1 MAHRR
6 RRWRDGRTPLSAR
19 LRSTL
24 PYTHYYEAEG
34 RGVVSSIDCIKQQKR
49 AMIERYAEACDRS
62 GAAQVLTTLATLA
75 LLWVVAVLGARLSLW
90 LTVAATLLIAALTLR
105 AFALMHDCGHDSLF
119 RSRWLNRTVGF
130 CLGVVAGMPQY
141 VWSQHHNFHHTHN
154 GNWDKYRGPYTTLS
168 IDEYAAMTAGQQ
180 RFYRRKCSVGT
191 APLAGFIYLIFNP
204 RFTWLKGSVSLLA
217 HIATRKLARP
227 DVSIRQHAAAF
238 ETRYWKSRT
247 EYWHMTG
254 NNAALLGL
262 WAGMC
267 WACGAALFFP
277 IYIASVSIA
286 GGAGILLFTVQHN
299 FEHAYASG
307 SEGWDYDTGAIDGTS
322 FLILPGWLNWVT
334 ADIAYHHVHHLSANI
349 PNYRLVAC
357 HNEYRHLFPMVT
369 RVKLSEVYGALK
381 CILWD
386 KRARRIISVAEYQ
399 RQP

>member
-1 MAHRR
+1 
-6 RRWRDGRTPLSAR
+6 
-19 LRSTL
+19 
-24 PYTHYYEAEG
+24 
-34 RGVVSSIDCIKQQKR
+34 VVSSIDCVKQQKR
-49 AMIERYAEACDRS
+49 AMIGRYAASCDGT
-62 GAAQVLTTLATLA
+62 GAAQVLTTLFAFA
-75 LLWVVAVLGARLSLW
+75 LLWVAAVLGARVSLW
-90 LTVAATLLIAALTLR
+90 LTVAATVLIAALTLR

-119 RSRWLNRTVGF
+119 RSRWLNRAIGF

-141 VWSQHHNFHHTHN
+141 VWSQHHNFHHAHN
-154 GNWDKYRGPYTTLS
+154 GNWDRYRGPYTTLS
-168 IDEYAAMTAGQQ
+168 IDEYAALTAWQQ
-180 RFYRRKCSVGT
+180 QLYRRKCSVST

-204 RFTWLKGSVSLLA
+204 RFTWAKGSLALLA
-217 HIATRKLARP
+217 HIARGKLERP
-227 DVSIRQHAAAF
+227 NVSVREHAASF

-247 EYWHMTG
+247 EYWHMAG
-254 NNAALLGL
+254 NNAALLSL
-262 WAGMC
+262 WAIMC

-277 IYIASVSIA
+277 IYVASVSIA

-299 FEHAYASG
+299 FEHSYASG

-334 ADIAYHHVHHLSANI
+334 ADIGYHHVHHLSANI

-357 HNEYRHLFPMVT
+357 HNEYRHLFPTVT

-399 RQP
+399 RAAATATNRAADA